1 MGTKYPGNIVTSGA
15 SAGYS
20 VAFDGTG
27 DSLTLADNT
36 AFEFG
41 SGNFTVEAWVY
52 VTATPGA
59 SGASIVTK
67 SSATYPG
74 GYEFNFVVQ
83 NDRKVFFGF
92 YTTTQVDLLGTTAI
106 SLNTWNHIAVSRSGS
121 NFALFVNG
129 TREATNTGGGTIQ
142 ATSSSLYIGDYG
154 GGSRTLTGNISN
166 LRIVKGSAVYDPTQ
180 TTILVPTQLF
190 AITNTSLLTCNSP
203 AIVDQSSNAFA
214 ITANGDAKVSTFTP
228 FPGYQAYNP
237 ALGAST
243 PGIWSVSDAIQ
254 ARQTRR
260 WNMYDPTFQNTT
272 LLLHGNGTNGAQ
284 NNTFLDSS
292 SNNFTITR
300 NGNTTQGTF
309 SPFSQASGYWSNYF
323 NGSTDALAFAGTTQF
338 QFGTGDFTC
347 EAFVYILGT
356 SGDQYI
362 VGTYDGANGGFAFW
376 VDSSSTGLGFRNG
389 DVGLTT
395 RSFAFAIGRWYHVAV
410 TRSSSTLRFFVNG
423 VQVGADATGYTQ
435 NITRNNTNGCSVGRY
450 FLSSNSAGG
459 YFTGYLSN
467 VRVVNGTAVYTTSYT
482 VPTSPLTAVTNTQLL
497 TCQSNYFVDTNTQV
511 AAKTITTYGTTSVQ
525 AFSPFYPVVAY
536 TPSTIGGSEYQA
548 SGSNALTTAYNA
560 AFSFGSG
567 DFTIQFWAYPTAAFT
582 ANDHALVSIGENVGT
597 NKNLLF
603 SGYTGSSGTAIRLA
617 LSSNGSTFDLVA
629 SQDCGTI
636 TLNAWNHYG
645 IVRSG
650 TTVTVYKNGTSVG
663 SFAVSTSSL
672 SSQTAYGVTIANY
685 RNSGALTSN
694 SFPGYIAGL
703 QILKGTAI
711 NFASTG
717 VPTAPPTAITN
728 TSLLCNF
735 TNGAIADSTGKN
747 VLETVGNAQI
757 STTQSKFGGSSMY
770 FDGTGD
776 YIAMPATKPLLF
788 GTAPFTVEGWIYLTS
803 TGIEQFIYSFSYT
816 SSNFQFYV
824 TTANKL
830 RYTRGA
836 TILITGTSTLSAN
849 TWYHV
854 ALVRTGTGTNG
865 LTIYLNGTSEGSAT
879 EATDFGGTGTVNVG
893 QFVGGGDYELNGY
906 IDDFRV
912 TTGYARYTANFTP
925 QTSQWQDQ

>member
-1 MGTKYPGNIVTSGA
+1 MSNKYPGGIITSGA
-15 SAGYS
+15 NAGYS

-27 DSLTLADNT
+27 DYLTVASSANLILGTGA
-36 AFEFG
+36 
-41 SGNFTVEAWVY
+41 FTVEAWFY
-52 VTATPGA
+52 VAVGNTEGVLSCIDNG
-59 SGASIVTK
+59 SGS
-67 SSATYPG
+67 
-74 GYEFNFVVQ
+74 
-83 NDRKVFFGF
+83 FGIGMYF
-92 YTTTQVDLLGTTAI
+92 STTT
-106 SLNTWNHIAVSRSGS
+106 SLRVSIQSNSVGVLNYDSTIAVGNWYHVVAVRDGS
-121 NFALFVNG
+121 NNFAVFLNG
-129 TREATNTGGGTIQ
+129 TRTGSTTNTT
-142 ATSSSLYIGDYG
+142 
-154 GGSRTLTGNISN
+154 NISLGAWGIGRTYAN
-166 LRIVKGSAVYDPTQ
+166 SGSSYNGYISNVRIVKGTAVYDPTQ
-180 TTILVPTQLF
+180 TSIRVPTQLF
-190 AITNTSLLTCNSP
+190 NITNTSLLTCNSP

-214 ITANGDAKVSTFTP
+214 ITANGNAAASTFSP

-260 WNMYDPTFQNTT
+260 WNMYDPYFQNTT

-292 SNNFTITR
+292 SNNFSITR

-309 SPFSQASGYWSNYF
+309 SPFSQTGWSNYF
-323 NGSTDALAFAGTTQF
+323 NAAYLSAGTSSDFSFAGNFTIEMWYYSTVTTDQSLILMGSSPYFAINVQAGTGYSIYLNNATPSFSPNNIIPQANTWNHVAIVRSGSTVTVYHNGTALSTTA
-338 QFGTGDFTC
+338 T
-347 EAFVYILGT
+347 
-356 SGDQYI
+356 
-362 VGTYDGANGGFAFW
+362 N
-376 VDSSSTGLGFRNG
+376 
-389 DVGLTT
+389 
-395 RSFAFAIGRWYHVAV
+395 
-410 TRSSSTLRFFVNG
+410 SSTL
-423 VQVGADATGYTQ
+423 GYSGQ
-435 NITRNNTNGCSVGRY
+435 NFNIGW
-450 FLSSNSAGG
+450 SNANA
-459 YFTGYLSN
+459 YISN
-467 VRVVNGTAVYTTSYT
+467 LRVVNGTAVYTSNFTPST
-482 VPTSPLTAVTNTQLL
+482 TQLTAITNTKLL
-497 TCQSNYFVDTNTQV
+497 TCQSNRFADANTQV
-511 AAKTITTYGTTSVQ
+511 SAKTISVAGGSPSVQ

-536 TPSTIGGSEYQA
+536 TPQTIGGSEYQA